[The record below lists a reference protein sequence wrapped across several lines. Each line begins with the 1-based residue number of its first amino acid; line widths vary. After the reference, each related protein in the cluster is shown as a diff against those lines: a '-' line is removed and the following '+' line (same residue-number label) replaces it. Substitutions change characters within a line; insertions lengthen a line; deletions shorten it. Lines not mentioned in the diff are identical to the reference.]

1 MRKKADKH
9 IECKLTAF
17 LVRWLQ
23 KGKGMFGMEGESIS
37 VSLLFAIYSQEYA
50 EHCPDIQKTAFPQW
64 LHLPST
70 KNSKLNKNSKFK
82 KISKLN
88 SKFTKILKLN
98 SKFFSYSK
106 LENKLEIFEF
116 LVQGRWSQYKYLI
129 APPQLVL
136 T

>member
-82 KISKLN
+82 KNVEI
-88 SKFTKILKLN
+88 
-98 SKFFSYSK
+98 K
-106 LENKLEIFEF
+106 LEIYKDLKIKLEIF
-116 LVQGRWSQYKYLI
+116 
-129 APPQLVL
+129 
-136 T
+136 